1 MASLLT
7 TSSGKSIE
15 ITCSWRKQNCPPFCP
30 NTNQIIFLML
40 VNLDSFTNFFSIKTN
55 NLLSEFCSRGKKSK
69 VRLTGTAAAIVTE
82 KKQIFSISKSAKPQC
97 FKHIK
102 ILQNRHLRHCRMTSQ
117 LFEEWVRRLCIQL
130 NNQDRKIALLIN
142 NCPGHPR
149 VENLINMSLFFTSFY
164 YFCVTANE
172 SRGCKKFEITFLQKI
187 LRFCIKALDKIMSL
201 SKITIL
207 EP

>member
-55 NLLSEFCSRGKKSK
+55 NLLSEFCSQGKKSK

-82 KKQIFSISKSAKPQC
+82 KK
-97 FKHIK
+97 
-102 ILQNRHLRHCRMTSQ
+102 
-117 LFEEWVRRLCIQL
+117 
-130 NNQDRKIALLIN
+130 
-142 NCPGHPR
+142 
-149 VENLINMSLFFTSFY
+149 
-164 YFCVTANE
+164 
-172 SRGCKKFEITFLQKI
+172 
-187 LRFCIKALDKIMSL
+187 
-201 SKITIL
+201 
-207 EP
+207 